1 MDTTID
7 ATNDLDLD
15 DAADPAGAPDAQTA
29 STRSR
34 LGTVWHAMTR
44 FRRTRPFWGCIIL
57 AWGGWFVLKPV
68 VGSAAMT
75 MELGVGG
82 VSGYILGGGMM
93 AAALVAFVLPAQ
105 RHFPALMAA
114 MMSVASLPLANLGG
128 WLIGMVLGIIGSGLV
143 FAWTPYSDKQLAKF
157 AARAER
163 RAQRRAARRSGTTA
177 SAAPDITTDAA

>member
-1 MDTTID
+1 METITTIFD
-7 ATNDLDLD
+7 EVAPATADIDPTPTRTGV
-15 DAADPAGAPDAQTA
+15 AAG
-29 STRSR
+29 
-34 LGTVWHAMTR
+34 WHAVR
-44 FRRTRPFWGCIIL
+44 RYRRTRPFWGSLIL
-57 AWGGWFVLKPV
+57 AFGGWFVLKPV

-82 VSGYILGGGMM
+82 VSGYLLGGGMI

-128 WLIGMVLGIIGSGLV
+128 WLIGMILDIVGSCLV

-157 AARAER
+157 AERDRRRAEKKALR
-163 RAQRRAARRSGTTA
+163 KERA
-177 SAAPDITTDAA
+177 